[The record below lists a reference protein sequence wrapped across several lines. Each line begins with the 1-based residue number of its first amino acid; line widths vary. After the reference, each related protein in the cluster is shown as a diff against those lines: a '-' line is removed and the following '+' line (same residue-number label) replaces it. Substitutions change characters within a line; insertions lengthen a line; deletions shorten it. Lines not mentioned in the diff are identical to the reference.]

1 MRTLLGKRSLVRE
14 AAALRDGTDDPVDAV
29 NRSCDRIDA
38 VDPQV
43 GAFVPEEG
51 RRARLLEAARRAAA
65 GARDPAGRAALHGI
79 PVGIKDIVRV
89 DGLPTRAGSALPP
102 EVLGGPQATVV
113 DRLCAAGALIAGK
126 TVTAEFAVTAPGPTR
141 NPHNPAHT
149 PGGSSSGSAAAVAA
163 GMVPLAIGTQTVGSM
178 IRPAAYCGVVGFKP
192 SYGRIPVDGVISN
205 AASFDTVGC
214 YATDVAGVALAAS
227 VLVDG
232 WRPPGLVG
240 RGPRPVLGVPVGP
253 YLERAEEE
261 ALRAFEEQ
269 QELLRS
275 AGYTV
280 HEVPVMADFAQ
291 IVEQLFTMNRYEVAH
306 AHRDWFARFGDRYRP
321 ETTAAIQEGRT
332 IGDVAYEAARVWRH
346 AFRERLTADR
356 AAAGVDLWIA
366 PSATGPAPAG
376 LSTTG
381 TSIMCL
387 PWSNAGLP
395 SVSLPAGHAANGLPF
410 GLQLIGETGADEG
423 LLHGAAGIE
432 QVLNGDGRNEDVL
445 HGEARNG
452 DARNGDA
459 RNGDARN
466 GDVPNGDV
474 TNEDVRNEDG
484 RPAPERIG

>member
-1 MRTLLGKRSLVRE
+1 MTNLLGKRSLVPE
-14 AAALRDGTDDPVDAV
+14 AAALRAGTDDLVDAV
-29 NRSCDRIDA
+29 HRTCDRIDA
-38 VDPQV
+38 VDPEV
-43 GAFVPEEG
+43 RAFVPEEG
-51 RRARLLEAARRAAA
+51 RRTRFLEAARRAAA
-65 GARDPAGRAALHGI
+65 GARDPACRPALHGV

-141 NPHNPAHT
+141 NPHHLAHT

-192 SYGRIPVDGVISN
+192 GYGRIPVDGVIPN
-205 AASFDTVGC
+205 AASFDTLGC

-232 WRPPGLVG
+232 WRPEAAAGP
-240 RGPRPVLGVPVGP
+240 GPRPVLGVPTGP
-253 YLERAEEE
+253 YLERADGA

-280 HEVPVMADFAQ
+280 HEVPVMDDFEQ
-291 IVEQLFTMNRYEVAH
+291 IVEQLFTMNRYEVAR
-306 AHRDWFARFGDRYRP
+306 AHRDWFARFGDRYRRQ
-321 ETTAAIQEGRT
+321 TTAAIEEGRP
-332 IGDVAYEAARVWRH
+332 IGDAAYEAARVRRR
-346 AFRERLTADR
+346 AFRARLAADR

-366 PSATGPAPAG
+366 PSATGPAPAD
-376 LSTTG
+376 LTTTG

-395 SVSLPAGHAANGLPF
+395 SISLPSGRAANGLPL
-410 GLQLIGETGADEG
+410 GLQLIGGSGTDEE

-432 QVLNGDGRNEDVL
+432 QVLNGEARHQDVL
-445 HGEARNG
+445 NSGAGNG
-452 DARNGDA
+452 
-459 RNGDARN
+459 
-466 GDVPNGDV
+466 P
-474 TNEDVRNEDG
+474 VRAG
-484 RPAPERIG
+484 